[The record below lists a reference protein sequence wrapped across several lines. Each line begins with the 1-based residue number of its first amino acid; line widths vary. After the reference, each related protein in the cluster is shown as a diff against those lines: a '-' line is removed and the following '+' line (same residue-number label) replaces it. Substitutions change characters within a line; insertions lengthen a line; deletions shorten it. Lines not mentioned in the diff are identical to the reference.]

1 MHSTRAFHWRPRWR
15 RLILAAV
22 SVVAAAAATSTLA
35 FAVPVAA
42 IAASP
47 VTIAASPATQVRAL
61 YRAVLTAE
69 YFGPASAV
77 CSKLTP
83 AGERS
88 FTAGG
93 FSSCTAA
100 FKAMQHTLRHRTAG
114 VDDSG
119 FTPGQWRAEVTT
131 VMNHLR
137 VTVHGTRA
145 SVIGTQSGIPGRTT
159 LVREPAGWRFS
170 SYPPTIQP

>member
-1 MHSTRAFHWRPRWR
+1 VHSTPAFHRRPARR
-15 RLILAAV
+15 RLVVAATAAAV
-22 SVVAAAAATSTLA
+22 VAAAIASAAVAAPVAAAAA
-35 FAVPVAA
+35 
-42 IAASP
+42 SP
-47 VTIAASPATQVRAL
+47 VTQVRVL

-77 CSKLTP
+77 CWKLTA

-93 FSSCTAA
+93 FSTCTAA
-100 FKAMQHTLRHRTAG
+100 FKAMQHTLRHRTPG

-119 FTPGQWRAEVTT
+119 FTPAQWRAEVTT

-137 VTVHGTRA
+137 VTVHGARA
-145 SVIGTQSGIPGRTT
+145 SAIGTQSGIPGRTT
-159 LVREPAGWRFS
+159 LVREAAGWRFS